1 MEDDKREMETT
12 TVKKN
17 QVKRTMIRVAIGQG
31 LLVAAGAAGLLAAA
45 SAQKTA
51 PHKEANAVYVAH
63 LSALNT
69 TVTGRTATGDV
80 RLTIKGDSVTIA
92 VNASGLPKD
101 ITHWQHFHGFT
112 DGRQSSCP
120 AKSADANADGI
131 IDVTE
136 TAPMAG
142 TTMVPFSSDPVSMD
156 VPHGTYPEA
165 SATGTLRYRAT
176 VSLSALQ
183 EAFGKAFPGQQ
194 LDLDRRVVFI
204 HGVPATTK
212 LAATVASLGTIPAQV
227 TLPIACGKIAR
238 AK

>member
-1 MEDDKREMETT
+1 
-12 TVKKN
+12 
-17 QVKRTMIRVAIGQG
+17 MIGVAMVQG
-31 LLVAAGAAGLLAAA
+31 LLVAAGAACLPVTA

-51 PHKEANAVYVAH
+51 PHEKSNAVYVAH
-63 LSALNT
+63 LSALNP
-69 TVTGRTATGDV
+69 TVTGRTATGEV
-80 RLTIKGDSVTIA
+80 RFTIKGDSLTIA
-92 VNASGLPKD
+92 VSASGLPKG

-120 AKSADANADGI
+120 AKSADANGDGI

-142 TTMVPFSSDPVSMD
+142 TTMVPFSNDPVSMD
-156 VPHGTYPEA
+156 VPHGAYPEA

-204 HGVPATTK
+204 HGVPAATK
-212 LAATVASLGTIPAQV
+212 LPATVASLGTIPAQV
-227 TLPIACGKIAR
+227 TLPIACGKISR
-238 AK
+238 VK